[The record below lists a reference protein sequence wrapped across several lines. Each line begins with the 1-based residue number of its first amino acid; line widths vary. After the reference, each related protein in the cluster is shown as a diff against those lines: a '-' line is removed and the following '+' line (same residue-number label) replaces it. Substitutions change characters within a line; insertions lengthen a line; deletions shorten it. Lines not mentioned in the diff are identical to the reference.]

1 LTLTTLTT
9 ITTLTPDK
17 QLITM
22 KILVLNCGS
31 SSIKYALYNMDDK
44 SVMTSGGAERVGLDG
59 AFVKVKLPNGE
70 KKTVMHDIP
79 EHTEGVKFI
88 FSLLTDPEIGVIKD
102 LNEIDA
108 VGHRMV
114 HGGEKFNKSVVLT
127 DEVLNTFEECIDLA
141 PLHNPANLK
150 GVKAVSELMPGLPQV
165 GVFDTAFHQTMPAHS
180 YLYAIPYE
188 LYEKYGVRRY
198 GFHGTSH
205 RYVSK
210 RVCDFLGV
218 NPADK
223 KVITCHIG
231 NGGSIAAVDGGKC
244 VDTSMGLTPL
254 EGLMMGT
261 RSGDIDG
268 GAITFLEKKLGLDAD
283 GMSNLL
289 NKKSGVLGITGIS
302 SDMRE
307 IESANDEGNERAK
320 LALDMYSYRIKK
332 YVGAY
337 AAAMGGCDIIVFTAG
352 VGENQASMRE
362 DVCKNMEYMG
372 VKLDVEKNKTIRGE
386 EAIISTPDSKVTV
399 CVIPTD
405 EELMIATDTMN
416 LL

>member
-1 LTLTTLTT
+1 
-9 ITTLTPDK
+9 
-17 QLITM
+17 M

-31 SSIKYALYNMDDK
+31 SSIKYALYNMDTK
-44 SVMTSGGAERVGLDG
+44 EVMTSGGAERVGLDG
-59 AFVKVKLPNGE
+59 AFVKVKLANGE
-70 KKTVMHDIP
+70 KKQIMHDIP

-102 LNEIDA
+102 LKEIDA

-127 DEVLNTFEECIDLA
+127 DEVLKVFEECSDLA

-165 GVFDTAFHQTMPAHS
+165 GVFDTAFHQTMPD
-180 YLYAIPYE
+180 YAYMYAVPYE
-188 LYEKYGVRRY
+188 LYEKYGIRRY

-205 RYVSK
+205 RYVAK
-210 RVCDFLGV
+210 LVCDFLGV
-218 NPADK
+218 NPEDK
-223 KVITCHIG
+223 KIITCHIG
-231 NGGSIAAVDGGKC
+231 NGASIAAVDCGKC

-254 EGLMMGT
+254 EGVMMGT

-268 GAITFLEKKLGLDAD
+268 GAVAFLQKKLNLDAD
-283 GMSNLL
+283 GISDLL
-289 NKKSGVLGITGIS
+289 NKKSGVLGITGLS

-307 IESANDEGNERAK
+307 VEAACEKGEPKAV
-320 LALDMYSYRIKK
+320 LAMKMYNYRIKK
-332 YVGAY
+332 YIGAY
-337 AAAMGGCDIIVFTAG
+337 AAAMGGVDIIVFTAG
-352 VGENQASMRE
+352 VGENQWSTRQE
-362 DVCKNMEYMG
+362 SCEGLEFLG
-372 VKLDVEKNKTIRGE
+372 VEIDKELNKGLRGVEKV
-386 EAIISTPDSKVTV
+386 ISTANSKVTV
-399 CVIPTD
+399 CIIPTD

>member
-1 LTLTTLTT
+1 
-9 ITTLTPDK
+9 
-17 QLITM
+17 M

-31 SSIKYALYNMDDK
+31 SSIKYALYNMDDN
-44 SVMTSGGAERVGLDG
+44 SVMASGGAERVGLDG

-70 KKTVMHDIP
+70 KRQVMHDIP

-88 FSLLTDPEIGVIKD
+88 FSLLTDPEIGAIKD
-102 LNEIDA
+102 LKEIDA

-114 HGGEKFNKSVVLT
+114 HGGEKFNKSVILD
-127 DEVLNTFEECIDLA
+127 DEVLKVFEECSDLA

-165 GVFDTAFHQTMPAHS
+165 GVFDTAFHQTMPKHS

-188 LYEKYGVRRY
+188 LYKEYGVRRY

-205 RYVSK
+205 RYVSQ

-218 NPADK
+218 KAADK
-223 KVITCHIG
+223 KIITCHIG

-268 GAITFLEKKLGLDAD
+268 GAITFLQKKLNLDAD

-289 NKKSGVLGITGIS
+289 NKKSGVLGVSGVS

-307 IESANDEGNERAK
+307 VDTAAKEGNELAK
-320 LALDMYSYRIKK
+320 TALDMYNYRIKK

-337 AAAMGGCDIIVFTAG
+337 TAAMGGCDIIVFTAG
-352 VGENQASMRE
+352 VGENQSSMRE
-362 DVCKNMEYMG
+362 EVCENMEWMG
-372 VKLDVEKNKTIRGE
+372 IKLDKEKNNAVHGE
-386 EAIISTPDSKVTV
+386 EAVISAPDSKITV
-399 CVIPTD
+399 VVIPTD

>member
-1 LTLTTLTT
+1 
-9 ITTLTPDK
+9 
-17 QLITM
+17 M

-31 SSIKYALYNMDDK
+31 SSIKYALYNMDTK
-44 SVMTSGGAERVGLDG
+44 EVMTSGGAERVGLDG
-59 AFVKVKLPNGE
+59 AFVKVKLANGE
-70 KKTVMHDIP
+70 KKQIMHDIP

-114 HGGEKFNKSVVLT
+114 HGGEKFNKSVLLT
-127 DEVLNTFEECIDLA
+127 DEVLKVFEECSDLA

-150 GVKAVSELMPGLPQV
+150 GVNAVSELMPGLPQV
-165 GVFDTAFHQTMPAHS
+165 GVFDTAFHQTMPA
-180 YLYAIPYE
+180 YAYMYAIPYE
-188 LYEKYGVRRY
+188 LYAKYGIRRY

-205 RYVSK
+205 RYVAQ

-218 NPADK
+218 NPAEK
-223 KVITCHIG
+223 KIITCHIG
-231 NGGSIAAVDGGKC
+231 NGASIAAVDGGKC

-254 EGLMMGT
+254 EGVMMGT

-268 GAITFLEKKLGLDAD
+268 GAVSFIQKKLGLDAD
-283 GMSNLL
+283 GISDLL
-289 NKKSGVLGITGIS
+289 NKKSGVLGVTELS

-307 IESANDEGNERAK
+307 VDAACEKGDEKAI
-320 LALDMYSYRIKK
+320 LAMKMYNYRIKK
-332 YVGAY
+332 YIGAY
-337 AAAMGGCDIIVFTAG
+337 AAAMGGVDIIVFTAG
-352 VGENQASMRE
+352 VGENQWSTRE
-362 DVCKNMEYMG
+362 EACEGLEFIG
-372 VKLDVEKNKTIRGE
+372 VKIDKELNKGLRGVEKV
-386 EAIISTPDSKVTV
+386 ISTADSKVTV
-399 CVIPTD
+399 CIIPTD

>member
-1 LTLTTLTT
+1 
-9 ITTLTPDK
+9 
-17 QLITM
+17 M

-59 AFVKVKLPNGE
+59 AFVKVKLANGE
-70 KKTVMHDIP
+70 KKQIMHDIP

-102 LNEIDA
+102 LSEIDA

-114 HGGEKFNKSVVLT
+114 HGGEKFNKSVVLN
-127 DEVLNTFEECIDLA
+127 DEVLKVFEECIDLA

-150 GVKAVSELMPGLPQV
+150 GVKAVSELMPNLPQV
-165 GVFDTAFHQTMPAHS
+165 GVFDTAFHQTMPAKA
-180 YLYAIPYE
+180 YMYAVPYE
-188 LYEKYGVRRY
+188 LYEQYGVRRY

-218 NPADK
+218 NPEDK
-223 KVITCHIG
+223 KIITCHIG
-231 NGGSIAAVDGGKC
+231 NGASIAAVDGGKC
-244 VDTSMGLTPL
+244 VDTTMGLTPL
-254 EGLMMGT
+254 EGVMMGT

-268 GAITFLEKKLGLDAD
+268 GAISFLQKKLGLDAD
-283 GMSNLL
+283 GISDLL
-289 NKKSGVLGITGIS
+289 NKKSGVQGITGSS

-307 IESANDEGNERAK
+307 IEAAEKAGNERAI
-320 LALDMYSYRIKK
+320 LAMEMYNYRIKK
-332 YVGAY
+332 YIGAY

-352 VGENQASMRE
+352 VGENQAGMRAG
-362 DVCKNMEYMG
+362 VCEGMEWMG
-372 VKLDVEKNKTIRGE
+372 VKLDAAANAVRGE
-386 EAIISTPDSKVTV
+386 ETIISTPDSKVTV
-399 CVIPTD
+399 VVIPTD
-405 EELMIATDTMN
+405 EELMIASDTMN

>member
-1 LTLTTLTT
+1 
-9 ITTLTPDK
+9 
-17 QLITM
+17 M

-127 DEVLNTFEECIDLA
+127 DEVLKTFEECIDLA

-372 VKLDVEKNKTIRGE
+372 VKLDVDKNKTIRGE

>member
-1 LTLTTLTT
+1 
-9 ITTLTPDK
+9 
-17 QLITM
+17 M

-31 SSIKYALYNMDDK
+31 SSIKYALYNMDTK
-44 SVMTSGGAERVGLDG
+44 EVMTSGGAERVGLDG
-59 AFVKVKLPNGE
+59 AFVKVKLANGE
-70 KKTVMHDIP
+70 KKQIMHDIP

-114 HGGEKFNKSVVLT
+114 HGGEKFNKSVLLT
-127 DEVLNTFEECIDLA
+127 DEVLKVFEECSDLA

-150 GVKAVSELMPGLPQV
+150 GVNAVSELMPGLPQV
-165 GVFDTAFHQTMPAHS
+165 GVFDTAFHQTMPDYA
-180 YLYAIPYE
+180 YMYAIPYE
-188 LYEKYGVRRY
+188 LYEKYGIRRY

-205 RYVSK
+205 RYVAQ

-218 NPADK
+218 NPAEK
-223 KVITCHIG
+223 KIIPCHIG
-231 NGGSIAAVDGGKC
+231 NGASIAAVDGGKC

-254 EGLMMGT
+254 EGVMMGT

-268 GAITFLEKKLGLDAD
+268 GAVSFIQKKLGLDAD
-283 GMSNLL
+283 GISDLL
-289 NKKSGVLGITGIS
+289 NKKSGVLGVTDLS

-307 IESANDEGNERAK
+307 VDAACEKGDEKAI
-320 LALDMYSYRIKK
+320 LAMKMYNYRIKK
-332 YVGAY
+332 YIGAY
-337 AAAMGGCDIIVFTAG
+337 AAAMGGVDIIVFTAG
-352 VGENQASMRE
+352 VGENQWSTRE
-362 DVCKNMEYMG
+362 EACEGLEFIG
-372 VKLDVEKNKTIRGE
+372 VKIDKELNKGLRGVEKV
-386 EAIISTPDSKVTV
+386 ISTADSKVTV
-399 CVIPTD
+399 CIIPTD

>member
-1 LTLTTLTT
+1 
-9 ITTLTPDK
+9 
-17 QLITM
+17 M

-59 AFVKVKLPNGE
+59 AFVKVKLANGE
-70 KKTVMHDIP
+70 KKQVMHDIP

-102 LNEIDA
+102 LSEIDA

-127 DEVLNTFEECIDLA
+127 DEVLKVFEECSDLA

-150 GVKAVSELMPGLPQV
+150 GVNAVSELMPNLPQV
-165 GVFDTAFHQTMPAHS
+165 GVFDTAFHQTMPAKA
-180 YLYAIPYE
+180 YMYAIPYE
-188 LYEKYGVRRY
+188 LYEQYGIRRY

-218 NPADK
+218 NPEDK

-244 VDTSMGLTPL
+244 VDTTMGLTPL
-254 EGLMMGT
+254 EGVMMGT

-268 GAITFLEKKLGLDAD
+268 GAVSFIQKKLNLDAD
-283 GMSNLL
+283 GISNLL
-289 NKKSGVLGITGIS
+289 NKKSGVQGITGIS

-307 IESANDEGNERAK
+307 VEAAEKAGNERAI
-320 LALDMYSYRIKK
+320 LAMEMYNYRIKK
-332 YVGAY
+332 YIGAY

-352 VGENQASMRE
+352 VGENQAGMRA
-362 DVCKNMEYMG
+362 DVCKGMEWMG
-372 VKLDVEKNKTIRGE
+372 VKIDEAKNATIHGE
-386 EAIISTPDSKVTV
+386 EAVISAPDSKVTV
-399 CVIPTD
+399 VVVPTD

>member
-1 LTLTTLTT
+1 
-9 ITTLTPDK
+9 
-17 QLITM
+17 M

-31 SSIKYALYNMDDK
+31 SSIKYALYNMDDN
-44 SVMTSGGAERVGLDG
+44 SVMASGGAERVGLDG

-70 KKTVMHDIP
+70 KRQVMHDIP

-88 FSLLTDPEIGVIKD
+88 FSLLTDPEIGAIKD
-102 LNEIDA
+102 LKEIDA

-114 HGGEKFNKSVVLT
+114 HGGEKFNKSVLLD
-127 DEVLNTFEECIDLA
+127 DEVLKVFEECSDLA

-165 GVFDTAFHQTMPAHS
+165 GVFDTAFHQTMPKHS

-188 LYEKYGVRRY
+188 LYKEYGVRRY

-205 RYVSK
+205 RYVSQ

-218 NPADK
+218 KAADK

-268 GAITFLEKKLGLDAD
+268 GAITFLQKKLNLDAD

-289 NKKSGVLGITGIS
+289 NKKSGVLGVSGVS

-307 IESANDEGNERAK
+307 VDAAAKEGNELAK
-320 LALDMYSYRIKK
+320 TALDMYNYRIKK

-337 AAAMGGCDIIVFTAG
+337 TAAMGGCDIIVFTAG
-352 VGENQASMRE
+352 VGENQSSMRE
-362 DVCKNMEYMG
+362 EVCENMEWMG
-372 VKLDVEKNKTIRGE
+372 IKLDKEKNNAVHGE
-386 EAIISTPDSKVTV
+386 EAVISAPDSKITV
-399 CVIPTD
+399 VVIPTD

>member
-1 LTLTTLTT
+1 
-9 ITTLTPDK
+9 
-17 QLITM
+17 M

-31 SSIKYALYNMDDK
+31 SSIKYALYNMDTK
-44 SVMTSGGAERVGLDG
+44 EVMTSGGAERVGLDG
-59 AFVKVKLPNGE
+59 AFVKVKLANGE
-70 KKTVMHDIP
+70 KKQIMHDIP

-114 HGGEKFNKSVVLT
+114 HGGEKFNKSVLLT
-127 DEVLNTFEECIDLA
+127 DEVLKVFEECSDLA

-150 GVKAVSELMPGLPQV
+150 GVNAVSELMPGLPQV
-165 GVFDTAFHQTMPAHS
+165 GVFDTAFHQTMPDYA
-180 YLYAIPYE
+180 YMYAIPYE
-188 LYEKYGVRRY
+188 LYEKYGIRRY

-205 RYVSK
+205 RYVAQ

-218 NPADK
+218 DPAEK
-223 KVITCHIG
+223 KIITCHIG
-231 NGGSIAAVDGGKC
+231 NGASIAAVDGGKC

-254 EGLMMGT
+254 EGVMMGT

-268 GAITFLEKKLGLDAD
+268 GAVSFIQKKLGLEEEGIND
-283 GMSNLL
+283 ML
-289 NKKSGVLGITGIS
+289 NKKSGVLGVTELS

-307 IESANDEGNERAK
+307 VDAACEKGDEKAI
-320 LALDMYSYRIKK
+320 LAMKMYNYRIKK
-332 YVGAY
+332 YIGAY
-337 AAAMGGCDIIVFTAG
+337 AAAMGGVDIIVFTAG
-352 VGENQASMRE
+352 VGENQWSTRE
-362 DVCKNMEYMG
+362 EACEGLGFIG
-372 VKLDVEKNKTIRGE
+372 VKIDKELNKGLRGVEKV
-386 EAIISTPDSKVTV
+386 ISTADSKVTV
-399 CVIPTD
+399 CIIPTD

>member
-1 LTLTTLTT
+1 
-9 ITTLTPDK
+9 
-17 QLITM
+17 M

-31 SSIKYALYNMDDK
+31 SSIKYALYNMDDN
-44 SVMTSGGAERVGLDG
+44 SVMASGGAERVGLDG

-70 KKTVMHDIP
+70 KRQVMHDIP

-88 FSLLTDPEIGVIKD
+88 FSLLTDPEIGAIKD
-102 LNEIDA
+102 LKEIDA

-114 HGGEKFNKSVVLT
+114 HGGEKFNKSVILN
-127 DEVLNTFEECIDLA
+127 DEVLKVFEECSDLA

-165 GVFDTAFHQTMPAHS
+165 GVFDTAFHQTMPKRA

-188 LYEKYGVRRY
+188 LYKEYGVRRY

-205 RYVSK
+205 RYVSQ

-218 NPADK
+218 KAEDK
-223 KVITCHIG
+223 KIITCHIG

-268 GAITFLEKKLGLDAD
+268 GAITFLEKKLNLDAD

-289 NKKSGVLGITGIS
+289 NKKSGVLGVSGVS

-307 IESANDEGNERAK
+307 IDAAAAEGNELAK
-320 LALDMYSYRIKK
+320 TALEMYNYRIKK

-337 AAAMGGCDIIVFTAG
+337 TAAMGGCDIIVFTAG
-352 VGENQASMRE
+352 VGENQSSMRE
-362 DVCKNMEYMG
+362 EVCENMEWMG
-372 VKLDVEKNKTIRGE
+372 VKLDKAKNSTIHGE
-386 EAIISTPDSKVTV
+386 EAVISTPDSKVTV
-399 CVIPTD
+399 VVIPTD

>member
-1 LTLTTLTT
+1 
-9 ITTLTPDK
+9 
-17 QLITM
+17 M

-70 KKTVMHDIP
+70 KKQIMHDIP

-102 LNEIDA
+102 LKEIDA

-114 HGGEKFNKSVVLT
+114 HGGEKFNKSVLLT
-127 DEVLNTFEECIDLA
+127 DEVLKAFEACIDLA

-205 RYVSK
+205 RYVSQ
-210 RVCDFLGV
+210 RVCEFLGV

-223 KVITCHIG
+223 KIITCHIG
-231 NGGSIAAVDGGKC
+231 NGGSVAAVDGGKC

-289 NKKSGVLGITGIS
+289 NKKSGVLGISGIS

-307 IESANDEGNERAK
+307 IDTAVEQGNERAK
-320 LALDMYSYRIKK
+320 IALDMYNYRIKK

-352 VGENQASMRE
+352 VGENQYSMRE
-362 DVCKNMEYMG
+362 QVCAGMEYMG
-372 VKLDVEKNKTIRGE
+372 VKLDVEKNKTVRGE
-386 EAIISTPDSKVTV
+386 EAIISTHDSKVTV

>member
-1 LTLTTLTT
+1 
-9 ITTLTPDK
+9 
-17 QLITM
+17 M

-31 SSIKYALYNMDDK
+31 SSIKYALYNMDDN
-44 SVMTSGGAERVGLDG
+44 SVMASGGAERVGLDG

-70 KKTVMHDIP
+70 KRQVMHDIP

-88 FSLLTDPEIGVIKD
+88 FSLLTDPEIGAIKD
-102 LNEIDA
+102 LKEIDA

-114 HGGEKFNKSVVLT
+114 HGGEKFNKSVILD
-127 DEVLNTFEECIDLA
+127 DEVLKVFEECSDLA

-165 GVFDTAFHQTMPAHS
+165 GVFDTAFHQTMPKHS

-188 LYEKYGVRRY
+188 LYKEYGVRRY

-205 RYVSK
+205 RYVSQ

-218 NPADK
+218 KAADK

-268 GAITFLEKKLGLDAD
+268 GAITFLQKKLNLDAD

-289 NKKSGVLGITGIS
+289 NKKSGVLGVSGVS

-307 IESANDEGNERAK
+307 VDAAAKEGNELAK
-320 LALDMYSYRIKK
+320 TALDMYNYRIKK

-337 AAAMGGCDIIVFTAG
+337 TAAMGGCDIIVFTAG
-352 VGENQASMRE
+352 VGENQSSMRE
-362 DVCKNMEYMG
+362 EVCENMEWMG
-372 VKLDVEKNKTIRGE
+372 IKLDKEKNNAVHGE
-386 EAIISTPDSKVTV
+386 EAVISAPDSKITV
-399 CVIPTD
+399 VVIPTD

>member
-1 LTLTTLTT
+1 
-9 ITTLTPDK
+9 
-17 QLITM
+17 M

-44 SVMTSGGAERVGLDG
+44 SVLTSGGAERVGLDG
-59 AFVKVKLPNGE
+59 AFVKVKLASGE
-70 KKTVMHDIP
+70 KRQIMHDIP

-102 LNEIDA
+102 LKEIDA

-114 HGGEKFNKSVVLT
+114 HGGEKFNKSVVLN
-127 DEVLNTFEECIDLA
+127 DEVLKTFESCSDLA

-165 GVFDTAFHQTMPAHS
+165 GVFDTAFHQTMPQRA
-180 YLYAIPYE
+180 YMYALPYDLYTQ
-188 LYEKYGVRRY
+188 YGVRRY

-205 RYVSK
+205 RYVSA
-210 RVCDFLGV
+210 RACEFLGLK
-218 NPADK
+218 PEET
-223 KVITCHIG
+223 KVITCHVG
-231 NGGSIAAVDGGKC
+231 NGGSVAAVLNGQC
-244 VDTSMGLTPL
+244 IDTSMGLTPL

-261 RSGDIDG
+261 RSGDVDG
-268 GAITFLEKKLGLDAD
+268 GAITYVQKKLNLDAD
-283 GMSNLL
+283 GMSDLL

-307 IESANDEGNERAK
+307 IEAASAAGNERAI
-320 LALDMYSYRIKK
+320 LALDMYTYRIKK
-332 YVGAY
+332 YIGAY
-337 AAAMGGCDIIVFTAG
+337 VAAMGGCDVIVFTAG
-352 VGENQASMRE
+352 VGENQTSLRS
-362 DVCKNMEYMG
+362 DVCGDMEWLG
-372 VKLDVEKNKTIRGE
+372 VKINLELNATLRGK
-386 EAIISTPDSKVTV
+386 EAVISTPDSKVKV
-399 CVIPTD
+399 VVIPTD

>member
-1 LTLTTLTT
+1 
-9 ITTLTPDK
+9 
-17 QLITM
+17 M

-127 DEVLNTFEECIDLA
+127 DEVLKTFEECIDLA

-261 RSGDIDG
+261 RSGDVDG